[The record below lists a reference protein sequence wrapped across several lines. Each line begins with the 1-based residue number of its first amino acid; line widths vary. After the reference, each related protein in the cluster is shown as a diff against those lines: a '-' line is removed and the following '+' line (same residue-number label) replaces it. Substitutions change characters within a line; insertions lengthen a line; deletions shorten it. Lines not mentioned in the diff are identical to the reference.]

1 MFVCLLDIFLSV
13 HMGVCMFV
21 CPLSAGLTV
30 HVAASAFYV
39 NTKNTNLDAPACTV
53 NTV

>member
-13 HMGVCMFV
+13 HMGVYMCV
-21 CPLSAGLTV
+21 CPLSAGMTV
-30 HVAASAFYV
+30 HAVASAFYV
-39 NTKNTNLDAPACTV
+39 NTKNTNLDAPAFTV